1 MDVTQR
7 FVSWKGKKQA
17 KLHISVSFFCRLA
30 WPLYL
35 LMFLFVVRARQKK
48 SDVYV
53 QTCTIQRLVLV
64 LNLSVHVKLNVFDR
78 RRWHRANGVELV
90 TYL

>member
-1 MDVTQR
+1 ME
-7 FVSWKGKKQA
+7 GKKTGKAPHFSLIFLQICLA
-17 KLHISVSFFCRLA
+17 TLFTNVSICCEDKT
-30 WPLYL
+30 
-35 LMFLFVVRARQKK
+35 KK